1 MRPRKRKGEICSS
14 DLGHRKQDEPWVDR
28 YTPCSKVDLAVH
40 KKKVEEVE
48 NWLKVHT
55 DGSQG
60 GLLLLTGPSGC
71 GKTATIQVLSLE
83 LGLRIQEWTNPPKL
97 DSYTNSQQDRTTN
110 SLSSTSQSAQFQ
122 EFLLRANKYNC
133 LKMVGDARSTG
144 MNLILVEEFP
154 NQFYRN
160 PSGLHDILRCF
171 VKTSRFPL
179 VFIVSNSP
187 SADSSSRF
195 LFPRELMEELHISNI
210 SFNPVAPTTMMKVL
224 TRILTNEDGKS
235 NGRVIV
241 PDQTVLE
248 MVCSGSSGD
257 IRSAINNLQ
266 FASVPDYP
274 QQKEALRGNHP
285 LKSKVMAV
293 SRSTLRKKSKPKNG
307 QEGQP
312 PVGMKDTCLFLF
324 RALGK
329 ILHCKRGTPECIQE
343 AECAFAL
350 QLPSHLSQHHRESL
364 QVDPE
369 WVIEH
374 SYVSGEFFNLY
385 LHQNYLDFFSEMED
399 VEKASEY
406 MSDADLLT
414 SDWMSSNTMREYA
427 SSVATRG
434 LLHSNSQQ
442 IAVGFRPL
450 HKPNWLLVSKKHREN
465 CLAAQFLFRHFC
477 MTPVSLQTE
486 LLPYLAKFTNPF
498 KNQEFGLMLMP
509 HLHQAISLDDDLV
522 TGDLGDGMTVRT
534 TSLSTRKKSQ
544 SSTEPRGPIS
554 PDGDVYRRS
563 HAREAACMPRLM
575 TEGWEKMSTWKMPL
589 IGNAGSFADM
599 PKEELRDKL
608 LESIEVIDVLI
619 CELEVAHRYLEGK
632 FEALKIL
639 QGKAILEQA
648 TSHTKSLL
656 QKSEERAKDL
666 EKEVNSL
673 QWELSL
679 NKLQMK
685 TSERLWEQ
693 RCSRI
698 LTENKMLTQKLE
710 EREKEP
716 LCLQAENSVLRRQCL
731 ELFSMLNTKEQR
743 THSQYRDARVLELRA
758 SETHFLSPHK
768 KTKEVVDPAGE
779 SLPLLLLAGQGK
791 CRSCREQMDDFGW
804 HRADWDNP
812 TSQ

>member
-1 MRPRKRKGEICSS
+1 GFNSS
-14 DLGHRKQDEPWVDR
+14 
-28 YTPCSKVDLAVH
+28 S
-40 KKKVEEVE
+40 
-48 NWLKVHT
+48 
-55 DGSQG
+55 
-60 GLLLLTGPSGC
+60 GLP
-71 GKTATIQVLSLE
+71 VWSLHVFP
-83 LGLRIQEWTNPPKL
+83 G
-97 DSYTNSQQDRTTN
+97 
-110 SLSSTSQSAQFQ
+110 TSQSAQFQ

-144 MNLILVEEFP
+144 MNLILVEV
-154 NQFYRN
+154 RCAH
-160 PSGLHDILRCF
+160 SCCAVSSRCF

-224 TRILTNEDGKS
+224 TRILTNEDGKVT
-235 NGRVIV
+235 NNY
-241 PDQTVLE
+241 QTVLE

-266 FASVPDYP
+266 FAS
-274 QQKEALRGNHP
+274 EALRGNHP

-329 ILHCKRGTPECIQE
+329 ILHCKSEL
-343 AECAFAL
+343 A
-350 QLPSHLSQHHRESL
+350 LPSHLSQHHRESL

-414 SDWMSSNTMREYA
+414 SDWMVSLTMEYA

-498 KNQEFGLMLMP
+498 KNQAEITFI
-509 HLHQAISLDDDLV
+509 Q
-522 TGDLGDGMTVRT
+522 
-534 TSLSTRKKSQ
+534 
-544 SSTEPRGPIS
+544 
-554 PDGDVYRRS
+554 DVG
-563 HAREAACMPRLM
+563 H
-575 TEGWEKMSTWKMPL
+575 
-589 IGNAGSFADM
+589 
-599 PKEELRDKL
+599 
-608 LESIEVIDVLI
+608 
-619 CELEVAHRYLEGK
+619 
-632 FEALKIL
+632 
-639 QGKAILEQA
+639 
-648 TSHTKSLL
+648 
-656 QKSEERAKDL
+656 
-666 EKEVNSL
+666 
-673 QWELSL
+673 
-679 NKLQMK
+679 
-685 TSERLWEQ
+685 
-693 RCSRI
+693 
-698 LTENKMLTQKLE
+698 
-710 EREKEP
+710 
-716 LCLQAENSVLRRQCL
+716 
-731 ELFSMLNTKEQR
+731 
-743 THSQYRDARVLELRA
+743 
-758 SETHFLSPHK
+758 
-768 KTKEVVDPAGE
+768 
-779 SLPLLLLAGQGK
+779 LPLKRFSLRYSSYSIPFIACLR
-791 CRSCREQMDDFGW
+791 CTR
-804 HRADWDNP
+804 
-812 TSQ
+812 